1 MVAGSD
7 SGGGVVWRLRF
18 ALSAVVAV
26 CGFAVIPAAAR
37 ATTYYDGVPATFS
50 STGGVW
56 DLFITPAGV
65 VSGNDC
71 GASCDNAEGTLFQ
84 DGQHIYTAGAGW
96 GCGGLETCE
105 TQVTSVNGVGQ
116 LSGFTQP
123 NGSNVHRAFREDS
136 RTGAFSLLA
145 GPSEGYF
152 MNPEGQLLGAYWN
165 TAGRERAFISTSG
178 SSRTDIGTL
187 GGTEAVAYGSAGL
200 NQAVGCSRVA
210 SGAWHPFL
218 YEQGVMTDLGLP
230 PGATHA
236 CAVSIN
242 QHNQIL
248 TTDGTP
254 SAGGCHAWLRSS
266 TGGYTA
272 IKPPSG
278 RTCITGGHV
287 DLNGRVGLS
296 SPWTGNLHPQGYVW
310 RAGALTRITP
320 TNFPFDA
327 NGLEDIGPNPWVI
340 SIDSTNLHGQLAA
353 VVEANGSDQEIGV
366 LLTPMK
372 IYDETNAAL
381 TYTGNWTR
389 TAHAGAWGGYV
400 KRTSAAGSKV
410 KLTFSGRRVRIVGV
424 TAPNLGSANVTLDG
438 GATGVIDENDPFATT
453 TRVTVFRYTWPSSGT
468 HTITITA
475 NGAFAL
481 DAITTTKR

>member
-1 MVAGSD
+1 MR
-7 SGGGVVWRLRF
+7 RLR
-18 ALSAVVAV
+18 LGLGVAV
-26 CGFAVIPAAAR
+26 AVIGFAVTSGAAQAR
-37 ATTYYDGVPATFS
+37 TYYDGVPASFS

-71 GASCDNAEGTLFQ
+71 GAACDNAEGTLFH
-84 DGQHIYTAGAGW
+84 DGSHIYTAGSGW

-152 MNPEGQLLGAYWN
+152 MNADGQLFGAYWN
-165 TAGRERAFISTSG
+165 AAGKERAFLSTSG
-178 SSRTDIGTL
+178 STRTDLGTL

-218 YEQGVMTDLGLP
+218 YQRGAMVDLGLP
-230 PGATHA
+230 SGAPEA

-242 QHNQIL
+242 QNNQIL
-248 TTDGTP
+248 TTGMTP
-254 SAGGCHAWLRSS
+254 TTTPGCGLWLRSS
-266 TGGYTA
+266 TGNYTA
-272 IKPPSG
+272 IQPPSG
-278 RTCITGGHV
+278 RTCITGNHV

-296 SPWTGNLHPQGYVW
+296 APWSGNLHPQGYVW
-310 RAGALTRITP
+310 QAGALTKITP
-320 TNFPFDA
+320 ANFPFDA
-327 NGLEDIGPNPWVI
+327 NALPDIGTNPWVT

-353 VVEANGSDQEIGV
+353 LVEGNGLDQEIGV

-381 TYTGNWTR
+381 TYTGTWTR
-389 TAHAGAWGGYV
+389 TAKTGAWGGYI
-400 KRTSAAGSKV
+400 KRSTAAGSKV
-410 KLTFSGRRVRIVGV
+410 KLTFTGRRVRIVGL

-438 GATGVIDENDPFATT
+438 GGSAVIDENDPYATT
-453 TRVTVFRYTWPSSGT
+453 TRATVFRYTWPTAGV

-475 NGAFAL
+475 NGAFAV
-481 DAITTTKR
+481 DALTTTRY